1 MDYLQFGY
9 DQYLRKNTSIPSRG
23 IGSVVTAVEFNTKYE
38 VSSNKLNT
46 SKVNLGNFVK
56 QAGSG
61 TGLGTFNLSQALN
74 LTTSITYNTPKT
86 DIPTFGLPLIGI
98 YQGAGT
104 LGSNQIYPIR
114 GGSVTLGRYD
124 VIGGVADI
132 NHYTGT
138 SAEWRAMIVDTN
150 GTSSQV
156 ITFAADWIYTDY
168 VTGAAI

>member
-1 MDYLQFGY
+1 MDYSQFGFTNR
-9 DQYLRKNTSIPSRG
+9 LRRETALKTDI
-23 IGSVVTAVEFNTKYE
+23 VTAVEFESKYE
-38 VSSNKLNT
+38 VQNDRINA

-56 QAGSG
+56 QAGAGSA
-61 TGLGTFNLSQALN
+61 LGTFNLTQALN
-74 LTTSITYNTPKT
+74 LTTSITYTTPKA
-86 DIPTFGLPLIGI
+86 DVRTFGLPLVGV

-138 SAEWRAMIVDTN
+138 SCEWRAMIVDTN

-156 ITFAADWIYTDY
+156 ITFAVDWIYTDY
-168 VTGAAI
+168 VTGRGIA

>member
-1 MDYLQFGY
+1 MDYSQFGY
-9 DQYLRKNTSIPSRG
+9 TNRLRRDTALKTDI
-23 IGSVVTAVEFNTKYE
+23 VTAVEFESKYE
-38 VSSNKLNT
+38 VQNNKINA
-46 SKVNLGNFVK
+46 SKINLGNFVK
-56 QAGSG
+56 QAGAG
-61 TGLGTFNLSQALN
+61 TALGTFNLTQALN
-74 LTTSITYNTPKT
+74 LTTSITYNTPK
-86 DIPTFGLPLIGI
+86 INIRTFGLPLIGI

-132 NHYTGT
+132 NNYTGT
-138 SAEWRAMIVDTN
+138 SCEWRAMIVDTN
-150 GTSSQV
+150 GTSGQV

>member
-1 MDYLQFGY
+1 MDYSQFGY
-9 DQYLRKNTSIPSRG
+9 TNRLRRDTALKTDID
-23 IGSVVTAVEFNTKYE
+23 TAVEFESKYE
-38 VSSNKLNT
+38 VQNNKINA
-46 SKVNLGNFVK
+46 SKINLGNFVK
-56 QAGSG
+56 QAGAG
-61 TGLGTFNLSQALN
+61 TALGTFNLTQALN
-74 LTTSITYNTPKT
+74 LTTSITYNTPK
-86 DIPTFGLPLIGI
+86 INIRTFGLPLIGI

-132 NHYTGT
+132 NNYTGT
-138 SAEWRAMIVDTN
+138 SCEWRAMIVDTN
-150 GTSSQV
+150 GTSGQV

>member
-1 MDYLQFGY
+1 MDYSQFGY
-9 DQYLRKNTSIPSRG
+9 TNRLRRDTALKTDI
-23 IGSVVTAVEFNTKYE
+23 VTAVEFESKYE
-38 VSSNKLNT
+38 VQNNKINA
-46 SKVNLGNFVK
+46 SKINLGNFVK
-56 QAGSG
+56 QAGAG
-61 TGLGTFNLSQALN
+61 TALGTFNLTQALN
-74 LTTSITYNTPKT
+74 LTTSITYNTPK
-86 DIPTFGLPLIGI
+86 INIRTFGLPLIGI

-132 NHYTGT
+132 NNYTGT
-138 SAEWRAMIVDTN
+138 SCEWRAMIVDTN

>member
-1 MDYLQFGY
+1 MDYSQFGY
-9 DQYLRKNTSIPSRG
+9 TNRLRRDTALKTDI
-23 IGSVVTAVEFNTKYE
+23 VTAVEFESKYE
-38 VSSNKLNT
+38 VQNNKINA
-46 SKVNLGNFVK
+46 SKINLGNFVK
-56 QAGSG
+56 QAGAG
-61 TGLGTFNLSQALN
+61 TALGTFNLTQALN
-74 LTTSITYNTPKT
+74 LTTSITYNTPK
-86 DIPTFGLPLIGI
+86 INIRTFGLPLIGI

-132 NHYTGT
+132 NNYTGT
-138 SAEWRAMIVDTN
+138 SCEWLAMIVDTN
-150 GTSSQV
+150 GTSGQV